1 MPVRSYNNISLLEG
15 RADIGV
21 LVIGSRAEVVDYI
34 DEMPD
39 ARFAVVG
46 ISVGEKTM
54 IELPRYYHLG
64 YKITVET
71 EDGKSTVVDYYENSR
86 GLIQFEVDND
96 VKVMV
101 EYTGT
106 VAQRVVTVLALVA
119 TVLIIGIAVSDR
131 ARR

>member
-1 MPVRSYNNISLLEG
+1 MRSYNNIGLLEG
-15 RADIGV
+15 RADVGA
-21 LVIGSRAEVVDYI
+21 LVIGSRAEVVDYT

-46 ISVGEKTM
+46 ISVGEKTI
-54 IELPRYYHLG
+54 IELPRYYYLG

-71 EDGKSTVVDYYENSR
+71 EDGKRTVVDYYENSR

-96 VKVMV
+96 AKVMV

-119 TVLIIGIAVSDR
+119 TVLVIGIAVSDR

>member
-1 MPVRSYNNISLLEG
+1 
-15 RADIGV
+15 
-21 LVIGSRAEVVDYI
+21 
-34 DEMPD
+34 
-39 ARFAVVG
+39 
-46 ISVGEKTM
+46 M
-54 IELPRYYHLG
+54 IELPRYYYLG

-96 VKVMV
+96 AKVMV

-119 TVLIIGIAVSDR
+119 TVLVIGIAVSDR

>member
-1 MPVRSYNNISLLEG
+1 
-15 RADIGV
+15 
-21 LVIGSRAEVVDYI
+21 
-34 DEMPD
+34 
-39 ARFAVVG
+39 
-46 ISVGEKTM
+46 M
-54 IELPRYYHLG
+54 IELPRYYYLG
-64 YKITVET
+64 YKITAET

-96 VKVMV
+96 AKVMV

-119 TVLIIGIAVSDR
+119 TVLVVGIAVSDR